1 MGYSIYKYRCM
12 YESTKVS
19 CLNRHYDVV
28 VALLYGSTSG
38 STFESTFGSTS
49 GSMPYLH
56 IILYLRRYRI
66 LPEVLSGTFVPS
78 KIEYFR
84 KYFQSTK
91 GRIIFM
97 YCTGTVRVRVLGGG
111 VGDRVGDQGAVG
123 RPALRTCTMYE
134 STSLIGPLLYLFL
147 DNNIARKRFSAL
159 HRNTLKIL

>member
-1 MGYSIYKYRCM
+1 MINRLWATVSTSIVVC
-12 YESTKVS
+12 TKVS

-84 KYFQSTK
+84 KYFVQHTHVL
-91 GRIIFM
+91 RVTVV
-97 YCTGTVRVRVLGGG
+97 YCTCTCTDEIKYENV
-111 VGDRVGDQGAVG
+111 
-123 RPALRTCTMYE
+123 ALFRYYNGCTRTRTCAVRC
-134 STSLIGPLLYLFL
+134 SA
-147 DNNIARKRFSAL
+147 ARQ
-159 HRNTLKIL
+159 